1 MATWT
6 PKQYV
11 DKRDKE
17 LERLRK
23 RDGTAGMTPQQVA
36 MHYAAKRAEKKRLR
50 AERKA
55 ARNFARQLKQER
67 IDQERMNYVVN
78 VLGRSTRDQKL
89 AWIYARAS
97 HSSNSDTDSVPAQ
110 IERMKQRFERDW
122 EEKGYK
128 LAPPQSDLITSA
140 YKTAFQSRNGG
151 SVIFKEMQAGD
162 VILVDKFDR
171 AFRNL
176 ADAVNTMQ
184 ALEKRGVEI
193 DIANLGMNS
202 TQPWYKIVV
211 AILGAVAEMESKNKS
226 ERNRECA
233 QRRREVGAEVCGRL
247 PYGIKIERRSVSGFG
262 QKPLAFRVWDT
273 WARSIQNA
281 ICIKADKEGWTLQQ
295 VRNWLNKEVLRN
307 TPIPA
312 KTRGLSY
319 PVSNVM
325 VLKLYWWE
333 KMYRM
338 AGITDVR
345 ATKTIKEDFG
355 ELPKDWVKLQQLG
368 WLDLP

>member
-1 MATWT
+1 
-6 PKQYV
+6 
-11 DKRDKE
+11 
-17 LERLRK
+17 
-23 RDGTAGMTPQQVA
+23 MT
-36 MHYAAKRAEKKRLR
+36 AEKKRAR

-55 ARNFARQLKQER
+55 AKQRAKEQKQDRISTER
-67 IDQERMNYVVN
+67 LNYVVN
-78 VLGRSTRDQKL
+78 VLGRSTREQKL

-97 HSSNSDTDSVPAQ
+97 HVSNSDTDSIPAQ
-110 IERMKQRFERDW
+110 VERLKKRFERDW
-122 EEKGYK
+122 EDKGFK
-128 LAPPQSDLITSA
+128 LAPPQTDLVTSA
-140 YKTAFQSRNGG
+140 YKTAFQSRNAG

-176 ADAVNTMQ
+176 ADAVNTMESL
-184 ALEKRGVEI
+184 ANRGVEI

-226 ERNRECA
+226 ERVKECF
-233 QRRREVGAEVCGRL
+233 QRRREVGAEIGPNVPFGVKL
-247 PYGIKIERRSVSGFG
+247 ERRGTSGFG

-273 WARSIQNA
+273 WTRSIQNA
-281 ICIKADKEGWTLQQ
+281 ICLKADKEGWTLQQ
-295 VRNWLNKEVLRN
+295 VRNWLNHEVLTN

-312 KTRGLSY
+312 KTPHLKYPLS
-319 PVSNVM
+319 NDM

-333 KMYRM
+333 KMFRM

-345 ATKTIKEDFG
+345 ATRTLKQDFG
-355 ELPKDWVKLQQLG
+355 ELPKNWEKLQKLG
-368 WLDLP
+368 WLELP